1 MQCAYR
7 PLIATLFSTLLSGLG
22 TLGSLAHAQMVP
34 MPTNIVT
41 GHAVV
46 RSSTSTLTGDLATA
60 SIGLHVPRQ
69 AASSGDGLALREPPS
84 TNLWPHWEGRI
95 GVVLDRPADPMSN
108 SFVLAQPA
116 YNGLKVYS
124 MHVLSDYY
132 FAGGFRATAGLVR
145 GSSNLP
151 WWPSEQQGATGLN
164 LSMQRLDVLSPP
176 GYDGASSNDNNRTSP
191 YLGAGYSTRLA
202 GMRPD
207 SAWRFNAD
215 LGLITINSN
224 NIDRISRALQGDA
237 GVETIIRELRLRP
250 VVKVSVNYAF

>member
-7 PLIATLFSTLLSGLG
+7 PLITTLFGTLLSGLG
-22 TLGSLAHAQMVP
+22 ALGSLAHAQMVP

-46 RSSTSTLTGDLATA
+46 RTSTLTGDLATA
-60 SIGLHVPRQ
+60 SIGLHAPRQ
-69 AASSGDGLALREPPS
+69 AATSGDGLALKES
-84 TNLWPHWEGRI
+84 SNAHLWPHWEGRI

-124 MHVLSDYY
+124 MHLLSDYY

-145 GSSNLP
+145 GLSNMP

-164 LSMQRLDVLSPP
+164 LSMQRLDVLSHP
-176 GYDGASSNDNNRTSP
+176 GHDGSASDDYARTSP
-191 YLGAGYSTRLA
+191 YLGAGYSTRLS
-202 GMRPD
+202 GVRTD

>member
-1 MQCAYR
+1 MLCAHR
-7 PLIATLFSTLLSGLG
+7 PLIATLFGSLLSG
-22 TLGSLAHAQMVP
+22 LGSLAHAQMVP
-34 MPTNIVT
+34 MPSNIVT
-41 GHAVV
+41 GHAVA
-46 RSSTSTLTGDLATA
+46 RSSTTTLTSDLATA

-69 AASSGDGLALREPPS
+69 TSRAGNGLALSEPPS

-124 MHVLSDYY
+124 LHLLSDYY

-151 WWPSEQQGATGLN
+151 WWPSDQQGATGLN
-164 LSMQRLDVLSPP
+164 LSMQRLDVLSHP
-176 GYDGASSNDNNRTSP
+176 GQDHAQSDDSRTSP
-191 YLGAGYSTRLA
+191 YLGAGYSTRLS
-202 GMRPD
+202 GLHSD

-215 LGLITINSN
+215 LGLISINSN
-224 NIDRISRALQGDA
+224 NIDRISRALQGDE
-237 GVETIIRELRLRP
+237 GVESIIRELRLRP
-250 VVKVSVNYAF
+250 VIKFSVNYAF

>member
-1 MQCAYR
+1 MLCAHR
-7 PLIATLFSTLLSGLG
+7 PLITTLFGTLLSG
-22 TLGSLAHAQMVP
+22 LGSLAHAQMVP

-41 GHAVV
+41 GHAVL
-46 RSSTSTLTGDLATA
+46 RSSTTTLTGDLATA
-60 SIGLHVPRQ
+60 SIGLHAPRQ
-69 AASSGDGLALREPPS
+69 AATNGNGLTLNEPPS

-116 YNGLKVYS
+116 NNGLKVYS

-164 LSMQRLDVLSPP
+164 LSMQRLDVLGHP
-176 GYDGASSNDNNRTSP
+176 GHDGRLDDDRTSP

-202 GMRPD
+202 SLRAD

-215 LGLITINSN
+215 LGLISINSN

-237 GVETIIRELRLRP
+237 GVENIIRELRLRP

>member
-1 MQCAYR
+1 MQCAHR
-7 PLIATLFSTLLSGLG
+7 PLITALFGTLLSGLG
-22 TLGSLAHAQMVP
+22 SLVHAQMVP
-34 MPTNIVT
+34 MPANIVT

-46 RSSTSTLTGDLATA
+46 RTSTTTLTGDLATA
-60 SIGLHVPRQ
+60 SIGLHTPRQ
-69 AASSGDGLALREPPS
+69 AATSGNGLALSEPPS

-124 MHVLSDYY
+124 MHLLSDYY

-145 GSSNLP
+145 GFSNMP

-164 LSMQRLDVLSPP
+164 LSMQRLDVLSHP
-176 GYDGASSNDNNRTSP
+176 GYDGAATDDHNRTSP
-191 YLGAGYSTRLA
+191 YLGAGYSTRLSGLRA
-202 GMRPD
+202 D

-224 NIDRISRALQGDA
+224 NIDRLSRALQGDA

>member
-1 MQCAYR
+1 MLSAVR
-7 PLIATLFSTLLSGLG
+7 PMFPLLLGGLLAGLG
-22 TLGSLAHAQMVP
+22 TLAHAQMVP

-46 RSSTSTLTGDLATA
+46 RSSTTTLTSDLATA

-69 AASSGDGLALREPPS
+69 GSGNGAEGLTLRDAAAN
-84 TNLWPHWEGRI
+84 NLWPHWEGRI
-95 GVVLDRPADPMSN
+95 GVVLDRPADPMSS

-124 MHVLSDYY
+124 MHMLSDYY

-145 GSSNLP
+145 GSSNMP

-164 LSMQRLDVLSPP
+164 LSMQRLDTLSSP
-176 GYDGASSNDNNRTSP
+176 NQERLEETNRTAP
-191 YLGAGYSTRLA
+191 YLGAGYSTRLN
-202 GMRPD
+202 GIRTD

-215 LGLITINSN
+215 LGLISINSN
-224 NIDRISRALQGDA
+224 NIDRISRMLQGDE
-237 GVETIIRELRLRP
+237 GVENIIRELRLRP
-250 VVKVSVNYAF
+250 VIKFSVNYAF

>member
-7 PLIATLFSTLLSGLG
+7 PLIATLFGTLLSG
-22 TLGSLAHAQMVP
+22 LGSLAHAQMVP

-46 RSSTSTLTGDLATA
+46 RSNTSTLTGDLATA
-60 SIGLHVPRQ
+60 SIGLHIPRQ
-69 AASSGDGLALREPPS
+69 AASSGDGLALKEPPS

-124 MHVLSDYY
+124 MHLLSDYY

-145 GSSNLP
+145 GLSNMP

-176 GYDGASSNDNNRTSP
+176 GYEGASEDHNRTSP
-191 YLGAGYSTRLA
+191 YLGAGYSTRLS
-202 GMRPD
+202 GLRSD